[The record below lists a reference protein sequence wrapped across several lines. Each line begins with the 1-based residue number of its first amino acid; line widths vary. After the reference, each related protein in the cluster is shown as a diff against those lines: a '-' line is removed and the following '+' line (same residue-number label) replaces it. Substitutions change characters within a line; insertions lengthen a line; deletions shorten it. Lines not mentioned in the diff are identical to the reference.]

1 MGVESMLVTND
12 KDLALSF
19 QRNLWIAKLSDGQNV
34 YSDDDNPAHE
44 TSSAWLRLKQYLSE
58 TGLKIEQLSLESGGY
73 VVELPKSD
81 CGYSIVRGFAILDV
95 TAIGNQNKSFPT
107 ITYCQLFHDQDGY
120 YWGRTKFKAN
130 GLVVMQQD
138 EVSYD
143 KYAKSAIIN
152 G

>member
-1 MGVESMLVTND
+1 MLVTND

-19 QRNLWIAKLSDGQNV
+19 QRNLWIAQLSDGQTV

-44 TSSAWLRLKQYLSE
+44 TSSAWLRLKQFLSE

-81 CGYSIVRGFAILDV
+81 YGYSIVRGFAVLDV
-95 TAIGNQNKSFPT
+95 TAVGSQSKSFPT
-107 ITYCQLFHDQDGY
+107 ITYCRLFRDQDGC
-120 YWGRTKFKAN
+120 YWERTKFKSN
-130 GLVVMQQD
+130 GLVIIQQD

-143 KYAKSAIIN
+143 KYMKSAIIN